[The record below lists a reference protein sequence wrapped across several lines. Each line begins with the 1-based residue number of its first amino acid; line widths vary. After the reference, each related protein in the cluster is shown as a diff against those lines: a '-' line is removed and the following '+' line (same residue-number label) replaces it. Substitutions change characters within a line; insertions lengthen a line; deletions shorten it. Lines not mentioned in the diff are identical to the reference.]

1 MKTISFNDWNS
12 TLRPSVESLYQ
23 RLPIISVPATT
34 RNDQIQE
41 LEYNLN
47 LAQTIV
53 SELRSLIELHE
64 FKSEKE
70 EIQFFKNI
78 KPLFS
83 SSLIYW
89 GNILNLHLH
98 KPIGGESILRKY
110 YKRKLKK
117 LKIFFESHSSLYE
130 YLRAN
135 YDYLDSLYFLR
146 SSRKF
151 DDSADSI
158 DLNPQFTTVKDRL
171 VSEIYAND
179 LLEHYIHDL
188 ISPAPKTS
196 HNTENEIQNLKW
208 TGSRAGLVELIYA
221 LQSGGV
227 YNNGLSGIKEIADTF
242 QKLFQF
248 DLGNYYHVFNEIRLR
263 KKSRTS
269 LLDHLREK
277 VIEKMDNLDEK

>member
-1 MKTISFNDWNS
+1 MKKISFNDWNS

-41 LEYNLN
+41 IEYNLN
-47 LAQTIV
+47 LTQTVV
-53 SELRSLIELHE
+53 SDLRSLIELHE

-70 EIQFFKNI
+70 EMQFFKNI

-110 YKRKLKK
+110 YKRKLKN
-117 LKIFFESHSSLYE
+117 LKAFFETHSGLYE
-130 YLRAN
+130 YLRGN

-151 DDSADSI
+151 EDSTDSI

-188 ISPAPKTS
+188 ISPPSKTS
-196 HNTENEIQNLKW
+196 NNIENESK
-208 TGSRAGLVELIYA
+208 A
-221 LQSGGV
+221 
-227 YNNGLSGIKEIADTF
+227 
-242 QKLFQF
+242 
-248 DLGNYYHVFNEIRLR
+248 
-263 KKSRTS
+263 
-269 LLDHLREK
+269 
-277 VIEKMDNLDEK
+277 